1 MSFRSK
7 NSRIAVLLGKTTP
20 ASSLSS
26 KVNTTGIAEG
36 VVSNLHL
43 TPLTEARVQAQNKPK
58 EINNS
63 VVQSQKKPN
72 ENISSKPHRKPQ
84 NKHYA
89 ASKVQLGDIPPVPGV
104 SDPSSTLSTGLGVQ
118 LHKKPSEINVC
129 KPSMPPRNKYHGAF
143 KTQEEN
149 RPNVTPQKSG
159 SKMQPQS
166 SVPEIGVS
174 HKLLNSQAP
183 TKSQMQLERRLPK
196 NGLFYGPFA
205 PTTGPSPPQSNTKQR
220 TSRLGMNLPLSSSTG
235 VSKPS
240 HDIVPPV
247 SLPFTAPTA
256 DSSSRPLPTSTTK
269 PRFSACDVSKPQGH
283 KASTTLTPSLAS
295 STQTNTEST
304 SAAEPL
310 SFSDTKDQNQDTEL
324 SGQNGNSSDSARDW
338 PSRIKVVRK
347 DEKVMAIDNKMIAG
361 PIHPRDIFKQNE
373 LRYFV
378 NFNEYKQPIGR
389 SGQVLVKF
397 LSHVSKIER
406 FCPIGEINWHF
417 VNKTLKAD
425 IIVLVRSKCVLPP
438 GDVYN
443 KKALIQTAKYWRDYK
458 HELKKRFN
466 PEKRSIE
473 EIYNDVPEGHP
484 RFSWMK
490 LVDHWH
496 SPKGQDLS
504 AKGKTAR
511 ACQDLPHTTG
521 SISFANVREEFK
533 RIEKRLPSNMELF
546 EQTHTPKNGIFPDN
560 SLSKEFL
567 VIERL
572 ANSSPSK
579 SRIDIENDVFNDLM
593 YENDNPKCLVG
604 YGLGVDKSSVF
615 GVQGELMKRDNN
627 CSNADSSVASFLLQ
641 RHNQELHRRNEML
654 ELKIDKSNQSILQS
668 NQLMLQLLNAVSSG
682 QVTQQFLD
690 NTRQTITRL
699 MNTQAPTA
707 SSGSRDCTD
716 PASREKEG
724 DLGRN
729 GDV

>member
-1 MSFRSK
+1 M
-7 NSRIAVLLGKTTP
+7 
-20 ASSLSS
+20 
-26 KVNTTGIAEG
+26 
-36 VVSNLHL
+36 LHIRLQREL
-43 TPLTEARVQAQNKPK
+43 TN
-58 EINNS
+58 
-63 VVQSQKKPN
+63 
-72 ENISSKPHRKPQ
+72 
-84 NKHYA
+84 
-89 ASKVQLGDIPPVPGV
+89 
-104 SDPSSTLSTGLGVQ
+104 
-118 LHKKPSEINVC
+118 
-129 KPSMPPRNKYHGAF
+129 
-143 KTQEEN
+143 
-149 RPNVTPQKSG
+149 
-159 SKMQPQS
+159 
-166 SVPEIGVS
+166 
-174 HKLLNSQAP
+174 
-183 TKSQMQLERRLPK
+183 
-196 NGLFYGPFA
+196 
-205 PTTGPSPPQSNTKQR
+205 
-220 TSRLGMNLPLSSSTG
+220 
-235 VSKPS
+235 
-240 HDIVPPV
+240 DIVPPV
-247 SLPFTAPTA
+247 SLPFNVPSA

-283 KASTTLTPSLAS
+283 EASTTLTPSLAS
-295 STQTNTEST
+295 SAQTNTEST

-310 SFSDTKDQNQDTEL
+310 SFSDTEDQNQDTEL

-347 DEKVMAIDNKMIAG
+347 DEKVMAIDANGNNKMIAS

-397 LSHVSKIER
+397 LSHVSNIER

-425 IIVLVRSKCVLPP
+425 IIVLVRSKFVLPP

-443 KKALIQTAKYWRDYK
+443 KKALIRTAKYWRDYK

-567 VIERL
+567 VEANAKVIERL

-593 YENDNPKCLVG
+593 YENDNPKRLVG

-627 CSNADSSVASFLLQ
+627 CSNADNSVASFLLQ
-641 RHNQELHRRNEML
+641 RHNQELHRRNKML
-654 ELKIDKSNQSILQS
+654 ELKIDQSNQSILQS